1 MPAGRSIVLLGD
13 GVKEIL
19 ASEAYQR
26 NVRHGIAPA
35 VWAAGYLERPE
46 MHRRRSDHEG

>member
-1 MPAGRSIVLLGD
+1 MPAGRSTVLLGD

-35 VWAAGYLERPE
+35 VWAAGYLALGDAPETIRP
-46 MHRRRSDHEG
+46 